1 MIKVA
6 VIHGP
11 NLGLLGK
18 REPDVYGA
26 ITLDEINQRMLLLA
40 KELGLEL
47 RITQSDHEG
56 EIVGAIHACLG
67 WAEAIVI
74 NPAAFTHYS
83 IAIRDALQAVR
94 IATVEVHLTNIYAR
108 EEFRNHSVISAVV
121 VGCIA
126 GLGLRSYTCAL
137 ESLIGILRE
146 RANGS

>member
-26 ITLDEINQRMLLLA
+26 ITLDGLNQRLLQTA

-56 EIVGAIHACLG
+56 EVVRTIHDCMG
-67 WAEAIVI
+67 WAQAIVI
-74 NPAAFTHYS
+74 NPAALTHYS
-83 IAIRDALQAVR
+83 IAVLDALLAVR
-94 IATVEVHLTNIYAR
+94 IPAIEVHLTNIFAR
-108 EEFRNHSVISAVV
+108 EEFRRISVTAPATQGQI
-121 VGCIA
+121 I
-126 GLGLRSYTCAL
+126 GLGAEGYLLALRAAKAIVEQL
-137 ESLIGILRE
+137 HI
-146 RANGS
+146 

>member
-26 ITLDEINQRMLLLA
+26 VTLEEINQRMVQLA

-56 EIVGAIHACLG
+56 EIIGAIHACLG

-94 IATVEVHLTNIYAR
+94 VPTVEVHLTNIHAR
-108 EEFRNHSVISAVV
+108 EEFRHVSVTAPVV
-121 VGCIA
+121 QGQII
-126 GLGLRSYTCAL
+126 GLGADGYLLALRAAKLLVEQSHL
-137 ESLIGILRE
+137 
-146 RANGS
+146 